1 MAARKAIVRDSGA
14 PLLARLLYFLLFG
27 WWATGIWIN
36 VAWALNATIIGL
48 PLGVWMLNR
57 VPQVLTLRPTRRVV
71 WAQGHGESVEIRTKD
86 LPQRPWPIRLLYF
99 VFIGWWLS
107 WLWSNA
113 AWLISLTIIGLPVGI
128 WMFNRLPALTTLM
141 RT

>member
-1 MAARKAIVRDSGA
+1 MTYSKTVVRGSGV
-14 PLLARLLYFLLFG
+14 PLLVRILYFLLFG
-27 WWATGIWIN
+27 WWATGLWIN
-36 VAWALNATIIGL
+36 AAWFLNATIIGL

-57 VPQVLTLRPTRRVV
+57 VPQVLTLRPSRQVV
-71 WAQGHGESVEIRTKD
+71 VARGRGEVVEIRTQD
-86 LPQRPWPIRLLYF
+86 LWQRPWPVRLLYF

-113 AWLISLTIIGLPVGI
+113 AWAISLTIIGLPIGI

>member
-1 MAARKAIVRDSGA
+1 VRDSGL
-14 PLLARLLYFLLFG
+14 PLLGRILYFAFFG

-36 VAWALNATIIGL
+36 VAWFLNATIIGL
-48 PLGVWMLNR
+48 PLGIWMLNR
-57 VPQVLTLRPTRRVV
+57 VPQVLTLRPGRQVV
-71 WAQGHGESVEIRTKD
+71 VAHERGDAVEIRTEG

-99 VFIGWWLS
+99 ALVGWWLS
-107 WLWSNA
+107 FLWSNA
-113 AWLISLTIIGLPVGI
+113 AWIISMTIIGLPVGI

>member
-1 MAARKAIVRDSGA
+1 MSNTKAVVRDAGV
-14 PLLARLLYFLLFG
+14 PLLVRILYFLVFG

-36 VAWALNATIIGL
+36 VAWALNATIVGL

-57 VPQVLTLRPTRRVV
+57 VPQVLTLRPASQMVV
-71 WAQGHGESVEIRTKD
+71 TTQRGEVVEIRTQG
-86 LPQRPWPIRLLYF
+86 LPQRPWLIRLLYF
-99 VFIGWWLS
+99 VVIGWWLS

-113 AWLISLTIIGLPVGI
+113 AWLLSVTIIGLPIGI
-128 WMFNRLPALTTLM
+128 WMFNRLPVLTTLM

>member
-1 MAARKAIVRDSGA
+1 MTSTRTVVRNPGV
-14 PLLARLLYFLLFG
+14 PLLARILYFVLFG

-36 VAWALNATIIGL
+36 AAWFLNATIIGL

-57 VPQVLTLRPTRRVV
+57 VPQVLTLRPVRQVV
-71 WAQGHGESVEIRTKD
+71 VAHGRGDGVEIQTQG
-86 LPQRPWPIRLLYF
+86 LPQRLWPIRLLYF

-113 AWLISLTIIGLPVGI
+113 AWVISVTIIGLPIGI